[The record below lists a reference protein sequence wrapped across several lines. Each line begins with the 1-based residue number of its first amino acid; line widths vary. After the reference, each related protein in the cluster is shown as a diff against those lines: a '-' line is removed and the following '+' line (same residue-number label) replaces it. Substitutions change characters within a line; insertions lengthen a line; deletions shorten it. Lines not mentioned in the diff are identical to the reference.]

1 MAQKIQDKQH
11 WLDNELGAMLSI
23 RFSAL
28 KMFYPKD
35 GYIAWHNNWNVP
47 GYNIL
52 FTYSETGNGYWRHI
66 NPTGSKGKINK
77 PVEKNLVHIPD
88 VPGWHMKTGYYGKKE
103 EEDKIM
109 WHSAYSGEPRMTL
122 GYVVKDENLWKMMVE
137 DICGKEL
144 LWPLA
149 PFDKS
154 MLPASSPSYV
164 PDDSIDAFDG

>member
-1 MAQKIQDKQH
+1 
-11 WLDNELGAMLSI
+11 MLSI
-23 RFSAL
+23 RFCAL
-28 KMFYPKD
+28 KMWYPKD

-52 FTYSETGNGYWRHI
+52 FTYTETGNGYWRHI
-66 NPTGSKGKINK
+66 NPAGSKGKINK
-77 PVEKNLVHIPD
+77 PFDKHLVHIPD

-109 WHSAYSGEPRMTL
+109 WHSAYGGEPRMTL

-144 LWPLA
+144 VWPLA
-149 PFDKS
+149 PFDPS
-154 MLPASSPSYV
+154 MLPDNASYV
-164 PDDSIDAFDG
+164 P